1 MSVTLTVNSNSQ
13 RGKSSLKNIWS
24 YSIGEGATSI
34 AMNGVNNF
42 ALLFYTQVLGLN
54 AALAGLALSIS
65 VLWDAISDPAMGYV
79 SDNTKSRY
87 GKRHIYMFFGGILL
101 SVSFFAL
108 WTVPDS
114 FSGNSTYLF
123 GYLLVVNLVMRTSL
137 TIFVV
142 PYTALGFE
150 ICKGYESRA
159 KLQSIRSFVNMCI
172 NFIFGALA
180 WSLFFKDGVDS
191 SGARVDGTKVP
202 ENFLVMGVTLAIS
215 ALFLILLCLYL
226 TRSFAKTSNE
236 IKSNMSFK
244 EFFISTRGILSDKL
258 ALRVFALLF
267 VAQIGVMLTAQ
278 LQVFAYV
285 DFLNLSSGDKT
296 FVHGSTMVGFAIG
309 SLIVTKLVEL
319 FEKQT
324 VIIYAVIASTIA
336 GLSMYAVFSV
346 DFFNLDLTNN
356 QPILSISIFAL
367 FQGLFWFG
375 WGIVMPLSTS
385 MIADVSAISEAK
397 TGQAKDGGYSAMF
410 SFSLKASTS
419 FALLFSGG
427 LLAINGYVEGIPQQ
441 TAEVAKQVATTSF
454 LVGPLFMILATVFLY
469 KYPVNRAAIKK
480 LNDNNG

>member
-1 MSVTLTVNSNSQ
+1 MSTTLIVNSQ
-13 RGKSSLKNIWS
+13 QGKSSLKNIWS
-24 YSIGEGATSI
+24 YSLGEGATSI

-65 VLWDAISDPAMGYV
+65 VLWDAISDPVMGYV

-87 GKRHIYMFFGGILL
+87 GRRHIYMFFGGILL

-114 FSGNSTYLF
+114 FAGNSTYLF
-123 GYLLVVNLVMRTSL
+123 GYLLAVNLVMRTSL
-137 TIFVV
+137 TVFVV

-159 KLQSIRSFVNMCI
+159 KLQSIRSFLNMCI
-172 NFIFGALA
+172 NFVFGALA
-180 WSLFFKDGVDS
+180 WSLFFKDSVDA
-191 SGARVDGTKVP
+191 SGARIDGTKVP
-202 ENFLVMGVTLAIS
+202 ENFLVMGTTLAVS
-215 ALFLILLCLYL
+215 ALILVFLCVYL

-236 IKSNMSFK
+236 IESKSGMSFK
-244 EFFISTRGILSDKL
+244 EFFSSTREILSDKL
-258 ALRVFALLF
+258 ALRVFSLLF

-309 SLIVTKLVEL
+309 ALIVPKLVD
-319 FEKQT
+319 FYEKQT
-324 VIIYAVIASTIA
+324 VVIFAVIASTIA
-336 GLSMYAVFSV
+336 GLGMYLFFSL
-346 DFFNLDLTNN
+346 DLFNLDLINN
-356 QPILSISIFAL
+356 YTSLAILVFAF

-385 MIADVSAISEAK
+385 MIADVSAIGEAR
-397 TGQAKDGGYSAMF
+397 TGNIKDGGYSAMF
-410 SFSLKASTS
+410 SFALKASTS
-419 FALLFSGG
+419 FALLLSGG
-427 LLAINGYVEGIPQQ
+427 LLALNGYVEGESQQ
-441 TAEVAKQVATTSF
+441 TAEVASQVATTSF
-454 LVGPLFMILATVFLY
+454 LVGPLFMILATTFLY
-469 KYPVNRAAIKK
+469 KYPVNRAVIMK
-480 LNDNNG
+480 LNNHAE